1 MYLYNEFIINIRND
15 INLKNKITVSFET
28 DISLLS
34 IIRLFSPVKPFDILE
49 YIVKIETFIF
59 TKKFM

>member
-15 INLKNKITVSFET
+15 INLKNKITVSFEC

-34 IIRLFSPVKPFDILE
+34 IFRLFSPVKPFDILE

-59 TKKFM
+59 AQKFI